1 MECSIA
7 WLCRL
12 AFSKLPR
19 AFPALMRTLCLAR
32 ASLRD
37 LSSPHYPISTLAV
50 QEDDRPTSRNFR
62 GLQVIRSAQ
71 VAHEAKGKAKIAA
84 MQEFYSTCFLKIL
97 TPLQVRDVG

>member
-1 MECSIA
+1 MI
-7 WLCRL
+7 
-12 AFSKLPR
+12 
-19 AFPALMRTLCLAR
+19 
-32 ASLRD
+32 
-37 LSSPHYPISTLAV
+37 LSCTCKAHDAYCCPTQRGLLAV

-97 TPLQVRDVG
+97 TPLQVRHVRR